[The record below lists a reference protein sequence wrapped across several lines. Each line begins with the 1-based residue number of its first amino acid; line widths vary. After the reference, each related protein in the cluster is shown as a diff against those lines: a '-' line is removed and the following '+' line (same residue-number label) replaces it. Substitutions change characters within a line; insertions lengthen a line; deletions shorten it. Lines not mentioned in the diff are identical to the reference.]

1 MDLSLKRLVVL
12 GEKLLKKGIEYLLFF
27 FMVIFVLL
35 VVVEKVVFVEDMI
48 VMWFYLNFVK
58 IVFKRF
64 FKLVNVLVVCIK

>member
-48 VMWFYLNFVK
+48 VMRFYLNFVK
-58 IVFKRF
+58 MVFKRF